1 MQINK
6 IPEYI
11 KIGAKKELARR
22 NLYDYCQLMNPK
34 FYKDDRIYLKNMCN
48 KIQEFIKQDE
58 KKFLV
63 INLPPLLDM
72 ENHLQAKTQL
82 NGYLEVIQV

>member
-11 KIGAKKELARR
+11 KIGAKKELAKR
-22 NLYDYCQLMNPK
+22 NLYDYCQLMNPS
-34 FYKDDRIYLKNMCN
+34 FYKNDRIYLKNMCN
-48 KIQEFIKQDE
+48 TIQDFIKQNE

-72 ENHLQAKTQL
+72 ANHLQVK
-82 NGYLEVIQV
+82 IQ